1 MARSDVRSLA
11 CKVFP
16 VIVDNHPMCGCPT
29 DKELI
34 ERVIAVET
42 ELERAR
48 SLIALYV
55 LEAEAADCADE
66 KRRERLREWAAS
78 GGITGP
84 YS

>member
-1 MARSDVRSLA
+1 
-11 CKVFP
+11 
-16 VIVDNHPMCGCPT
+16 MCGCPT
-29 DKELI
+29 DKELLD
-34 ERVIAVET
+34 RVIALEG

-55 LEAEAADCADE
+55 LEAESADYADE

-84 YS
+84 YT